1 MCLDEGDGGLQV
13 GQGCSN
19 PPKCVVEADLK
30 ENEPLVRTPP
40 QRSVVHEIIFGAAD
54 QGRHWGQR
62 DCIFF
67 CGAKKI
73 KKKWRR
79 RQKKFRARCKN
90 LAFYTTESLNEPFV
104 AEQKMNNSAAG
115 KKIFEVQPGWCGIS
129 WCGQQP
135 ISPRY
140 SRSTTHGG
148 DLVGGC
154 SGFGTPPPFFSLPE
168 NWLFCTSGLTQT
180 RGIFYRAPLS
190 PCEPLKR
197 SRDGGKKIYFSK
209 SGDGD
214 RI

>member
-30 ENEPLVRTPP
+30 ENEPLVRAPP

-140 SRSTTHGG
+140 SRSTTRGG
-148 DLVGGC
+148 LGGGVFWIRHPSPLFFPPRKLVILHERSHPDTWHFL
-154 SGFGTPPPFFSLPE
+154 SGS
-168 NWLFCTSGLTQT
+168 S
-180 RGIFYRAPLS
+180 
-190 PCEPLKR
+190 EPL
-197 SRDGGKKIYFSK
+197 
-209 SGDGD
+209 
-214 RI
+214 